1 MKYTHTQIIF
11 QTRINRCP
19 ILGHRALCDY
29 FTHSLT
35 RLTQWS
41 LMLVGCSLLI
51 GCSSVRNVSIETYA
65 PADVTFPSNTFNVV
79 VVNNAVLQPA
89 DFGHSM
95 QQMNKKV
102 ESYTMPTDSVLSA
115 ACKSLAASIHQQRY
129 FRKTLLLN
137 TPIRQDQ
144 LYYIDRKLSASQ
156 VDSICN
162 VVDAGAII
170 SIDRMLFN
178 GKRSVVSHE
187 GFLYGSQRVDITAI
201 IRAYIPNRANPL
213 ATVQIVDSLE
223 WVEASSNRIL
233 LDQILPTANEA
244 LRETAAYVSSKVYR
258 NFVPNWVATERTY
271 YSSIESRWKE
281 ATAFAAK
288 SKWAEANMHWME
300 LFNRTKSTLSKAR
313 LASNIALSYEM
324 MNEFKQATDWLEK
337 SEALY
342 LKQPKDKY
350 TDEVARVTLYK
361 EILNERI
368 RSDVR
373 LNMQIN

>member
-1 MKYTHTQIIF
+1 MNNLN
-11 QTRINRCP
+11 RI
-19 ILGHRALCDY
+19 
-29 FTHSLT
+29 
-35 RLTQWS
+35 TQWS

-65 PADVTFPSNTFNVV
+65 PAEVTFPSNTFNVV
-79 VVNNAVLQPA
+79 VVNNAVLQPD

-95 QQMNKKV
+95 QQMNKKL

-137 TPIRQDQ
+137 APIRQDQ
-144 LYYIDRKLSASQ
+144 LYYVDRKLSASQ

-178 GKRSVVSHE
+178 GKRSIVSHD
-187 GFLYGSQRVDITAI
+187 GFLYGSQRVDVTAL
-201 IRAYIPNRANPL
+201 IRAYIPNRVNPL

-233 LDQILPTANEA
+233 LDQLLPTANEA
-244 LRETAAYVSSKVYR
+244 LREAAAYVSSKVYR
-258 NFVPNWVATERTY
+258 NFVPHWDATERTY

-288 SKWAEANMHWME
+288 SKWTEANMHWIQ

-324 MNEFKQATDWLEK
+324 MSEFKQATDWVEK

-361 EILNERI
+361 EIIKERI